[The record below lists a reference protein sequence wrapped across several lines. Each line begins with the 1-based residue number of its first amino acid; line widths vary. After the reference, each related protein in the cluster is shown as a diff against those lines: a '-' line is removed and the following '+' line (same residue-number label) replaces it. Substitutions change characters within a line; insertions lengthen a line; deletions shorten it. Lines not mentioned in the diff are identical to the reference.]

1 MTRTVTLRIRRA
13 HVAVAREIR
22 QRFVKACKTGQYQG
36 EYCDFE
42 SPAAL
47 FRVLTPKRWA
57 LLETLQARGAMG
69 VRALARVIERDVRRV
84 HDDVRMLL
92 EVGLI
97 EKDRDGKL
105 TVPFEEIH
113 ADLVLRKDEPAEVGS
128 K

>member
-1 MTRTVTLRIRRA
+1 MMRTATIRIRRE
-13 HVAVAREIR
+13 HDAVAREMR
-22 QRFVKACKTGQYQG
+22 QRFVKTWKTGQYQG
-36 EYCDFE
+36 EYFDFE

-69 VRALARVIERDVRRV
+69 VRELARVIERDVRRV
-84 HDDVRMLL
+84 HDDVRAFL

-97 EKDRDGKL
+97 EKDREGKL

-113 ADLVLRKDEPAEVGS
+113 ADFVLRKDEAA
-128 K
+128 

>member
-1 MTRTVTLRIRRA
+1 MTRTARLRIRRE
-13 HVAVAREIR
+13 HEAVALEMR
-22 QRFVKACKTGQYQG
+22 QRFVKAWTTGQYQG
-36 EYCDFE
+36 ECFDFE

-84 HDDVRMLL
+84 HDDVCALL

-97 EKDRDGKL
+97 EKDREGKL

-113 ADLVLRKDEPAEVGS
+113 ADFVLRKDEAA
-128 K
+128 

>member
-1 MTRTVTLRIRRA
+1 M
-13 HVAVAREIR
+13 AREIGPR
-22 QRFVKACKTGQYQG
+22 LANAGKTGQYQG
-36 EYCDFE
+36 ECFDFE

-69 VRALARVIERDVRRV
+69 VRELARVIERDVRRV
-84 HDDVRMLL
+84 HDDVRAFL

-97 EKDRDGKL
+97 EKDREGKL

-113 ADLVLRKDEPAEVGS
+113 ADFVLRKDEAA
-128 K
+128 